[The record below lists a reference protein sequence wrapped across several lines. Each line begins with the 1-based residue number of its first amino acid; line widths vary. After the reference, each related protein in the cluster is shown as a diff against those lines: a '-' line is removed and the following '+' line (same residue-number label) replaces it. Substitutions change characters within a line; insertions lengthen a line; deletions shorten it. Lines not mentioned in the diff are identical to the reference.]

1 MDKNPFEDP
10 KAMGSPTSDSSQD
23 TIAGEPDHVET
34 NDMAQQSSS
43 TGSLEPPPTTG
54 IHRST
59 TFPAR
64 QPSPSIP
71 EEDGKEKDKDNT
83 DSTNRRRGHTLSSIR
98 QSIEP
103 PERDR
108 LGSIQEDH
116 AMPRLSEKPAQH
128 DTSSTH
134 SASVKRS
141 ASIKSPSGLR
151 ERSSSAVSR
160 GNRPRGFTFNRAGT
174 FNTLGRTATITR
186 RPTVIATGR
195 SPSILDAGGQEEV
208 PGTFTLAGAD
218 AQAAQNQPYVDPAYA
233 ALNPAY
239 VQPTNS
245 RPVWGLAKPLPRVL
259 RPGMVPAPSEMNV
272 PQMQPGDRPEFNTSQ
287 PDNIDLE
294 IGKPSLR
301 RAGTF
306 QAAASLRDQREN
318 QLFRRTTLASSNAR
332 TSVDEQPRPST
343 VIHPTTSG
351 TTEPFPGLA
360 LPTPIPEREEEEED
374 GGDYFDRTQ
383 SNVYSFGPSAQGGV
397 KFDDGHSDTTE
408 VEHDQDAW
416 PPLTPYDLKMGNPE
430 DEIHNHHTHWSI
442 IRTRYREPLAEFLA
456 VIVQLTIGFCVDL
469 SITVSKNDNDFSGNF
484 AWGFASMCG
493 IYIAGG
499 ISGAHLNPA
508 ISIMLYIYRG
518 FPLRKIPSY
527 IFAQILAAFIAALI
541 SYGLYRTAI
550 LEYAGGLSL
559 GDSGTANAFITSR
572 RHSTVDP
579 STAFFNEFVATG
591 FLAIVVLALGDD
603 SNAPPGAGMSALVLG
618 LVITVLCMAF
628 GYNTGA
634 AMNPSRDFGPR
645 LALLA
650 LGYGGDLF
658 RNGFWVYGPWVAC
671 ILGAIVGAGFYD
683 IAIFVGGESPINY
696 PKKRIW
702 RAGHKFKKR
711 VAFRLKREEIPDAYR

>member
-1 MDKNPFEDP
+1 
-10 KAMGSPTSDSSQD
+10 
-23 TIAGEPDHVET
+23 
-34 NDMAQQSSS
+34 
-43 TGSLEPPPTTG
+43 
-54 IHRST
+54 
-59 TFPAR
+59 
-64 QPSPSIP
+64 
-71 EEDGKEKDKDNT
+71 
-83 DSTNRRRGHTLSSIR
+83 
-98 QSIEP
+98 
-103 PERDR
+103 
-108 LGSIQEDH
+108 
-116 AMPRLSEKPAQH
+116 
-128 DTSSTH
+128 
-134 SASVKRS
+134 
-141 ASIKSPSGLR
+141 
-151 ERSSSAVSR
+151 
-160 GNRPRGFTFNRAGT
+160 
-174 FNTLGRTATITR
+174 
-186 RPTVIATGR
+186 
-195 SPSILDAGGQEEV
+195 
-208 PGTFTLAGAD
+208 
-218 AQAAQNQPYVDPAYA
+218 NQPYVDPAYA

-272 PQMQPGDRPEFNTSQ
+272 PQMQPGDRPEFSTSQ

-294 IGKPSLR
+294 LGKPSLR

-306 QAAASLRDQREN
+306 QAAANLRDQREN
-318 QLFRRTTLASSNAR
+318 QLLRRITLASSNAR
-332 TSVDEQPRPST
+332 TSMDEQPRPST
-343 VIHPTTSG
+343 NIAPTTSA

-360 LPTPIPEREEEEED
+360 LPTPIPEREEPEED

-416 PPLTPYDLKMGNPE
+416 PPLTNYDLKMGNPE

-456 VIVQLTIGFCVDL
+456 VIVQLTIGFCADL
-469 SITVSKNDNDFSGNF
+469 SITVSKNPNDFSGSF
-484 AWGFASMCG
+484 AWGFASMSG

-527 IFAQILAAFIAALI
+527 VFAQILAAFVAALI

-559 GDSGTANAFITSR
+559 GDSGTASAFITSR
-572 RHSTVDP
+572 RHSTVDA

-634 AMNPSRDFGPR
+634 AMNPSRDLGPR

-658 RNGFWVYGPWVAC
+658 RNGFWVYGCWVAT

-711 VAFRLKREEIPDAYR
+711 VAFRLKREE